1 MYEVLPFELNRSG
14 NLPHTIYNSTFSRI
28 MSLFQKSVL
37 KKYVSQINRTKFN
50 EAYQK
55 LQWHFGNP
63 NVQQNIRLAK
73 EEQYQEGFL
82 RELFVDVLGYTL
94 NPQPNY
100 NLSTEHK
107 NETNNKKADGAILAT
122 KTNNNNTQQQTVK
135 AVIELKSVKTTDLQT
150 IELQAF
156 AYKNNQPNCTYVITA
171 NFQKLRFYIEN
182 AVDFEEF
189 DLFDLSQDRFALLYL
204 CLAADN
210 LLTDLPLQIKQASI
224 KQEENITKQFYTDYS
239 GFKQALYKD
248 LVANN
253 KKIDALTLF
262 KKTQKLLDRF
272 LFVFFAEDKQLLPPN
287 SVTEILNQWD
297 TLKEL
302 DAYVPLYDRFKLYFG
317 YLDKGHKGKYHDIFA
332 YNGGLFVRDL
342 LLDSL
347 KISDNLLYIRCRV
360 LSGYDFDTDVDTNI
374 LGHIFEHS
382 LNELDEIAALSEG
395 NTIDK
400 TQTKR
405 KKDGIFYTPTY
416 ITKYIIEQTIGQLCL
431 QKQTE
436 MGINTNEITTASD
449 EKTKKQLLQTIN
461 SYRNWL
467 LNITIL
473 DPACGSG
480 AFLNQAL
487 NFLIDQHRLI
497 DTMIATLFG
506 NTMVLTDN
514 VTQILENNLFGVDVN
529 EESVEI
535 ACLSLWLRTA
545 KVGRKLN
552 DLSHNIKC
560 GNSLISDPTVVGSL
574 AFDWQTAFPKVFENG
589 GFDVVI
595 GNPPYVRAEILPIT
609 EKKYLL
615 KNYQV
620 GNKTAD
626 LYTYFYEK
634 GVQLLCPNGLLGF
647 ITANKFIKANYGKNI
662 RQYLSQFQILEII
675 DFGELP
681 VFTDAATCPAI
692 LILKKQTPQQNT
704 YFAQIQNLK
713 FSTIEQADKINF
725 ELNTNVFAS
734 EHWQLVGNEKKLIF
748 EKMQKIGITLK
759 EYTNENINY
768 GIKTGFNEA
777 FIIDKTTRNRL
788 IAEDANSAEIIKP
801 FLAGDNIRFYQI
813 NFEEKYLILTKIG
826 IEMHKYPA
834 IFKHLQQYQTQ
845 LENRTDKGNYYWE
858 LRSCN
863 YYDDFDK
870 PKIIYPDI
878 AKESRMFLD
887 TKGYF
892 LGNTAYFIPTDDAY
906 LLGILN
912 SKLLFFY
919 YKNNA
924 SVLGDANRG
933 GRVRWFSQ
941 DVLRLPIAL
950 PSEDVRKTITQHA
963 QQMLTIYTDLQK
975 VQNNFLQLLNDNLD
989 TTKISTRLEKW
1000 YDLTFKELLA
1010 ELAKQK
1016 TSIALNKQTEWR
1028 NLFDEQKAIAHQ
1040 LQSQISTTNK
1050 TIDTLVY
1057 ALYQLTP
1064 QEVGIVE
1071 G

>member
-1 MYEVLPFELNRSG
+1 
-14 NLPHTIYNSTFSRI
+14 

-37 KKYVSQINRTKFN
+37 KKYIAQINKTKL
-50 EAYQK
+50 EQAYQK
-55 LQWHFGNP
+55 LQLHFGDP

-100 NLSTEHK
+100 NLTTEHK
-107 NETNNKKADGAILAT
+107 NETNNKKADGAILAS
-122 KTNNNNTQQQTVK
+122 NNNNNNAQQQTVK
-135 AVIELKSVKTTDLQT
+135 AVIELKSVRTTDLQT

-171 NFQKLRFYIEN
+171 NFQKLRFYIDN
-182 AVDFEEF
+182 AVDYEEF

-204 CLAADN
+204 CLHANN
-210 LLTDLPLQIKQASI
+210 LLSDLPLLIKQASI
-224 KQEENITKQFYTDYS
+224 KQEENITKQFYADYS

-253 KKIDALTLF
+253 KKVDALTLF

-302 DAYVPLYDRFKLYFG
+302 DAYVPLYDRFKRYFG
-317 YLDKGHKGKYHDIFA
+317 YLNKGHKGKYHDIFA
-332 YNGGLFVRDL
+332 YNGGLFITDQ

-382 LNELDEIAALSEG
+382 LNELDEITALSEG
-395 NTIDK
+395 NAIDK

-416 ITKYIIEQTIGQLCL
+416 ITKYIVEQTIGQLCL

-449 EKTKKQLLQTIN
+449 KKTKDQLLQTIN
-461 SYRNWL
+461 NYRNWL

-506 NTMVLTDN
+506 NAMVLTDN
-514 VTQILENNLFGVDVN
+514 VTQILENNLFGVDIN

-552 DLSHNIKC
+552 DLSRNIKC
-560 GNSLISDPTVVGSL
+560 GNSLINNTTVAGSL
-574 AFDWQTAFPKVFENG
+574 AFDWQTAFPKVFKNG

-595 GNPPYVRAEILPIT
+595 GNPPYVRAEILPTT
-609 EKKYLL
+609 EKEYLL
-615 KNYQV
+615 NNYEV

-634 GVQLLCPNGLLGF
+634 GVQLLCSNGLLGF

-681 VFTDAATCPAI
+681 VFADAATCPAI

-713 FSTIEQADKINF
+713 FSTLEQADKIDF
-725 ELNTNVFAS
+725 ELNQNIFAT

-748 EKMQKIGITLK
+748 EKMQKIGVALK

-813 NFEEKYLILTKIG
+813 NFEDKYLILTKIG

-834 IFKHLQQYQTQ
+834 VFKHLQQYQTQ

-892 LGNTAYFIPTDDAY
+892 LGNTAYFMPTNDVY

-924 SVLGDANRG
+924 SVLGDANKG

-941 DVLRLPIAL
+941 DVLRLPIAV
-950 PSEDVRKTITQHA
+950 PSEDTRKDISHHA
-963 QQMLTIYTDLQK
+963 QQMLTLHTELQK
-975 VQNNFLQLLNDNLD
+975 VQNNFLQLLNDNLGI
-989 TTKISTRLEKW
+989 TKTSTKLEKW

-1016 TSIALNKQTEWR
+1016 ISIALNKQTEWR
-1028 NLFDEQKAIAHQ
+1028 NLFDEQKAIAQQ
-1040 LQSQISTTNK
+1040 LQSQINTTNK
-1050 TIDTLVY
+1050 AIDALVY

-1064 QEVGIVE
+1064 QEIEIVE